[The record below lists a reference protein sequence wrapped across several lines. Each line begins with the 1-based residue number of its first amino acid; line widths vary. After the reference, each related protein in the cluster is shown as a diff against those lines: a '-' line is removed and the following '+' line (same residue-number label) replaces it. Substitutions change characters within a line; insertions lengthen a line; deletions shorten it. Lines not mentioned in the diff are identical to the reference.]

1 MHPTEIHL
9 LSKTSEDSHIKRI
22 VDAPQVLPNH
32 LFRQAFACDQEAG
45 HCARGVFQEAAL
57 NQVNDA
63 LIGFLVEDVQARP
76 VVSFAYDFVDGV
88 HVGHPIVGH
97 HR

>member
-1 MHPTEIHL
+1 M
-9 LSKTSEDSHIKRI
+9 I
-22 VDAPQVLPNH
+22 VDATSVRPSH
-32 LFRQAFACDQEAG
+32 LFRLAFACVQEAG

-63 LIGFLVEDVQARP
+63 LVWFLIEDVQARP